1 LVSDSA
7 LVSKTFKSN
16 RKGKTVDTQTFTVQA
31 VWDAE
36 ANVWVAESDDVP
48 GLVTED
54 ASQEK
59 LVEKLTSLVPEL
71 LELNNHPIDP
81 TKPIEIIVQYRREE
95 RISVPVAA

>member
-1 LVSDSA
+1 MDA
-7 LVSKTFKSN
+7 
-16 RKGKTVDTQTFTVQA
+16 QAFTVRA

-36 ANVWVAESDDVP
+36 ARVGVAESNDVP
-48 GLVTED
+48 GLVTEG
-54 ASQEK
+54 ASQET

-71 LELNNHPIDP
+71 LELNNHSIDR